1 MEVSGQLHIL
11 ATLCPWKMTLLL
23 TEKEGHWASQPIW
36 MLWKG
41 DTLPARARAKHD
53 SPVTSPQSSHC
64 LDYAG

>member
-41 DTLPARARAKHD
+41 DTLLARARAKHD
-53 SPVTSPQSSHC
+53 SPM
-64 LDYAG
+64 